1 MFEDEISATKAKLLK
16 AELRTSSLESA
27 VEAKAKE
34 NSELMAICDELIS
47 KIDRK

>member
-1 MFEDEISATKAKLLK
+1 MLK
-16 AELRTSSLESA
+16 AELRTSSLEST

-47 KIDRK
+47 KMDQKNK